1 MNKRVRLLLGLG
13 IMALAYGLGAYSHP
27 RGWWP
32 LSWLRQAQHWLQQKQ
47 SDAYAVDRFGRFA
60 DVSKK
65 VQVQCPV
72 QNADTV
78 VVLVAGQS
86 NAANH
91 GEHLTKS
98 RHANRVLNHWNGR
111 CYQASSPLLGATGI
125 EGEYITALADELI
138 DSQQVSTVLIQSV
151 AVTGTPIARWEAG
164 GDLNRELLSNLK
176 DLSAMYAVTDVI
188 WHQGE
193 SDYANLTSA
202 DNYQRSFHSLRQSL
216 VQAGVFAPIW
226 LVGASKCGFDPQWH
240 SANPVAQAHSL
251 LGQSPDNVRLAI
263 STDAVFEAKDR
274 RADGCHLSQ
283 SGQQKLAH
291 ALAQAVLDH
300 RAPNLNEKKKP

>member
-1 MNKRVRLLLGLG
+1 MNKGWRLLIALGV
-13 IMALAYGLGAYSHP
+13 MAMAYGLGAYSHP

-47 SDAYAVDRFGRFA
+47 PNAYAVDRYGRFA

-65 VQVQCPV
+65 TQVQCPV
-72 QNADTV
+72 QTADTAVILV
-78 VVLVAGQS
+78 VGQS

-91 GEHLTKS
+91 GEHLNAS

-111 CYQASSPLLGATGI
+111 CYQAASPLLGATGI

-138 DSQQVSTVLIQSV
+138 DSQQVGTVLIHSV
-151 AVTGTPIARWEAG
+151 AVTGTPIARWKAG
-164 GDLNRELLSNLK
+164 GDLNRELLSDLK
-176 DLSAMYAVTDVI
+176 ALSVMYAVTDVI

-193 SDYANLTSA
+193 SDYANQTSA
-202 DNYQRSFHSLRQSL
+202 DSYQRSFHSMRQSL
-216 VQAGVFAPIW
+216 AQAGVLAPIW

-240 SANPVAQAHSL
+240 SGNPVAQAHSL
-251 LGQSPDNVRLAI
+251 LNQSPDHVRMAI

-283 SGQQKLAH
+283 SGQQKLAYT
-291 ALAQAVLDH
+291 LAQAVLNH
-300 RAPNLNEKKKP
+300 RAPSLREKRKP